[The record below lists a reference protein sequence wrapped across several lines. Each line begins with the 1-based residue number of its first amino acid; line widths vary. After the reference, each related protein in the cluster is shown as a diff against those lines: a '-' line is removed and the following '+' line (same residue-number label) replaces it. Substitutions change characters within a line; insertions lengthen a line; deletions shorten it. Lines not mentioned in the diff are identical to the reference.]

1 MFKTIALIIT
11 SVSLAASATVQA
23 QNEDKT
29 TAPTDAEIAQ
39 IVLTADTI
47 DINYGKLAE
56 KKSNNEEVKEFAKTM
71 IRDHSSVNKKA
82 TELAKKL
89 KLKPQS
95 SEISRNLESNSQATL
110 AKLEKLSGSEFDQ
123 AYVDNEVAYHEAVI
137 KVLDETLI
145 PNAEN
150 TELKELLES
159 GRPIFVSHL
168 EHAKQI
174 QSSLK

>member
-1 MFKTIALIIT
+1 MPENLIRKFDSSGISITKGEEKMFKTIALIIT

-71 IRDHSSVNKKA
+71 IRDHSSVNRACPKTA
-82 TELAKKL
+82 TRF
-89 KLKPQS
+89 PP
-95 SEISRNLESNSQATL
+95 
-110 AKLEKLSGSEFDQ
+110 GS
-123 AYVDNEVAYHEAVI
+123 
-137 KVLDETLI
+137 
-145 PNAEN
+145 
-150 TELKELLES
+150 
-159 GRPIFVSHL
+159 
-168 EHAKQI
+168 
-174 QSSLK
+174 